1 MSESLWLQGLMTIGV
16 GALAGGITNSV
27 GVWLLFHPKEP
38 RRVGPF
44 SLQGAIPRRQ
54 TRIADSVGRWVAGGL
69 ASAELET
76 AARRFIAGQR
86 DALLHDERPLL
97 ERLPQ
102 GLLAAVEQAI
112 TDYLPVA
119 VEQFGTTLADPAA
132 RARVGTALKTV
143 VDHALANLK
152 AHERV
157 MAKLVITPDRL
168 DRMLEGLEG
177 GGVAEL
183 SAAFESPEFKAR
195 LSDAVNEAVVRFL
208 RRPIAERLWA
218 LGPDRLDGL
227 ERAAADYIVAALRA
241 PETAD
246 WAATRAREAVGS
258 LRDLPIGRPRE
269 LKMIV
274 WMGVGLG
281 ALVGAAAWGLSLLLG

>member
-1 MSESLWLQGLMTIGV
+1 MPESLWLQGLVTIGV
-16 GALAGGITNSV
+16 GALAGGATGAV
-27 GVWLLFHPKEP
+27 GVWLLS
-38 RRVGPF
+38 RRRTRLTA
-44 SLQGAIPRRQ
+44 SIGAR
-54 TRIADSVGRWVAGGL
+54 VAEVL
-69 ASAELET
+69 ASAELE
-76 AARRFIAGQR
+76 AVARRFIASQR
-86 DALLHDERPLL
+86 DSLLHDERPLL

-132 RARVGTALKTV
+132 RARVGTAVKTV

-157 MAKLVITPDRL
+157 MAKLVITPERL
-168 DRMLEGLEG
+168 DRMLEGIEG

-195 LSDAVNEAVVRFL
+195 LSIAVNEAVVRFL

-246 WAATRAREAVGS
+246 WAATRARELAGS
-258 LRDLPIGRPRE
+258 FRAPGGRPRDRN
-269 LKMIV
+269 LIV
-274 WMGVGLG
+274 GLGFGLG
-281 ALVGAAAWGLSLLLG
+281 ALVGAVAWGLLLLA